1 MFRVLSLIAGLVIGL
16 ASPVLAAPCV
26 EGAAAARGVGL
37 TDPAGPSI
45 LAAQSLWTGL
55 LIKQNLPDQFK
66 RAAKGC
72 ERGTFQAGT
81 KAYTLR
87 GDSNEAIVARV
98 AATLSRKDPIGYLTP
113 VPDLVAAMTAGHTGP
128 PPILGFALVTLDGEV
143 HTTWRLYD
151 KIPTDAV
158 LLTDFAQ
165 VLAGQ
170 GQPLMRWRGGKVEI
184 IVPKS

>member
-1 MFRVLSLIAGLVIGL
+1 MFRVLFLIAGLAI
-16 ASPVLAAPCV
+16 ASPALAAPCV
-26 EGAAAARGVGL
+26 EGAADAKGVAL

-45 LAAQSLWTGL
+45 LAGQGLWTGL
-55 LIKQNLPDQFK
+55 LIRQNLPDQFK
-66 RAAKGC
+66 RAAKAC
-72 ERGTFQAGT
+72 ERGTLQAGT
-81 KAYTLR
+81 RTYTLR

-98 AATLSRKDPIGYLTP
+98 AATGSKKDPIGYLTP

-128 PPILGFALVTLDGEV
+128 PPIRGFALVILDGDV

-165 VLAGQ
+165 ALSGQ
-170 GQPLMRWRGGKVEI
+170 GRPLMRWKGGKIEI
-184 IVPKS
+184 IAG